1 MEINRENEGKKE
13 DDERL
18 ESGPTGGEG
27 ETVRKVR
34 KKATQ
39 PPGNEIQWRD
49 RERQRKKKKKKR
61 TNTIPVAKKKPTAS
75 RLAASAKSAASALFL
90 SRRISIALHT
100 IAILRGA

>member
-1 MEINRENEGKKE
+1 MSVPKVGRQV
-13 DDERL
+13 ERA
-18 ESGPTGGEG
+18 

-34 KKATQ
+34 KKAAQ
-39 PPGNEIQWRD
+39 PSGNEIQWRD

-61 TNTIPVAKKKPTAS
+61 RGQTIPVAKKKPTAS
-75 RLAASAKSAASALFL
+75 RLAASANSPSALFL